1 MKIIIII
8 IIIIEVVPV
17 VICTL
22 GVVSKRLDAWLEK
35 LGAVAEN
42 SLDRH
47 SWDSKEAV
55 GKLKE
60 KK

>member
-1 MKIIIII
+1 MIIII
-8 IIIIEVVPV
+8 
-17 VICTL
+17 
-22 GVVSKRLDAWLEK
+22 RLDAWLEK

-42 SLDRH
+42 SLVRH